1 MSLVY
6 APEWAQ
12 NWAYQCA
19 YGREEVESEPI
30 SRITLGGCL
39 PDPPSATSE

>member
-1 MSLVY
+1 MSLLY

-19 YGREEVESEPI
+19 YGREEVESEPV
-30 SRITLGGCL
+30 SRILCPEGRR
-39 PDPPSATSE
+39 PFV